1 VYPAPG
7 HEAFGPGQAG
17 CGIAAGRNGVCVFEH
32 GADYFAPVLV
42 HEARIDRWT
51 HIAVVYRGGRPRLYL
66 GGKPVR
72 SGLQGPMTVHPGAGA
87 RHGRAVVPFR
97 GERGEIR
104 VFPRSLDDAEIAVLA
119 RSTPARSAGSPLPSV
134 EVARGADGS
143 LQGTAWSSGKYLL
156 RTAGGAT
163 REVVVSALPAAA
175 EIAGPWEVRFAPGGG
190 APERVAL
197 ERLASWSEHSDPGVK
212 FFSGTATYRISFD
225 VPAEMLAASRRLFL
239 DLGDVQVM
247 AEVRVNGRD
256 LGILWKAPFR
266 VEIGEAAKAGV
277 NVLEVKVV
285 NLWVNRQIGDELL
298 PEDSD
303 RNPDGTL
310 KSWPKWV
317 EGDGPSPAGR
327 HTFTSWRLWRKGA
340 RLVPSGLLG
349 PVTLVPA
356 ARFEAR

>member
-1 VYPAPG
+1 M
-7 HEAFGPGQAG
+7 
-17 CGIAAGRNGVCVFEH
+17 AAGRNGVCVFEH
-32 GADYFAPVLV
+32 GADHFAPVLV
-42 HEARIDRWT
+42 HEARLDRWT
-51 HIAVVYRGGRPRLYL
+51 HVAVVYRGGTPHLHL
-66 GGKPVR
+66 DGKLAR
-72 SGLQGPMTVHPGAGA
+72 AGLQGPLAVHPGAGA
-87 RHGRAVVPFR
+87 RHGRAVAPFR

-104 VFPRSLDDAEIAVLA
+104 VFPRALDEAEIAALA
-119 RSTPARSAGSPLPSV
+119 RAMPARSAGSPFPSV
-134 EVARGADGS
+134 DVARGADGS
-143 LQGTAWSSGKYLL
+143 LQGTAWASGKYLL

-163 REVVVSALPAAA
+163 REVVVSALPPPA

-190 APERVAL
+190 APERIAL

-212 FFSGTATYRISFD
+212 YFSGAATYRKTFA
-225 VPAEMLAASRRLFL
+225 VPAEMLAEGRRLFL

-266 VEIGEAAKAGV
+266 VEIGEAAKAGE

-285 NLWVNRQIGDELL
+285 NLWVNRQIGDEFL

-317 EGDGPSPAGR
+317 DEGGPSPAGR
-327 HTFTSWRLWRKGA
+327 HTFTSWRLWRKDS
-340 RLVPSGLLG
+340 RPVPSGLLG